1 MKRRR
6 NYTNHEAT
14 QELSDW
20 MWRKKMRQVDFIKWL
35 AERGITMSAAY
46 LSMMLTGKIPPGKQ
60 FKAVFKEITG
70 ITLVDGLIEREKV
83 RKP

>member
-6 NYTNHEAT
+6 NYTNHEAVQT
-14 QELSDW
+14 LSDW
-20 MWRKKMRQVDFIKWL
+20 IWRKKMRQVDFLRWL
-35 AERGITMSAAY
+35 AERGIIMSAAY

-70 ITLVDGLIEREKV
+70 ITLVDGFIESEK
-83 RKP
+83 P